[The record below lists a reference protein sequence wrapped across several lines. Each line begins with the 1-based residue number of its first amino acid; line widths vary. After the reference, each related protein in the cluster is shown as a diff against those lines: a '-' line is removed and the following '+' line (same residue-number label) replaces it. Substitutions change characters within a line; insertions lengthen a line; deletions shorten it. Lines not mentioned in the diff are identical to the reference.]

1 MTKVTEHLHTLFLS
15 CLLYLHSIDQIHN
28 LDKILTSF
36 LTNLT
41 STRKGLDIGG
51 PTTLWHSSTTGSFL
65 FFQTKLYKQLLP
77 SIRKYTVTPSVI
89 TLHISPPLQAN
100 PYTTSL
106 ELQNMLLFSRKFS
119 SAYGVNT
126 LLWGLHWWVHCPF
139 QRLLISSQKDLYL
152 MSIRAVVF
160 TLEYF
165 SYVKP
170 PPIFVFPLTDRNM
183 HPSISSL
190 RNF

>member
-51 PTTLWHSSTTGSFL
+51 PTTSDIHL
-65 FFQTKLYKQLLP
+65 QQAP
-77 SIRKYTVTPSVI
+77 SC
-89 TLHISPPLQAN
+89 
-100 PYTTSL
+100 
-106 ELQNMLLFSRKFS
+106 FSRQNFINNCYPQLGNIQSHLCNHTSHLSSPSGQSMYYISGTAEYALVFSGKFS

-126 LLWGLHWWVHCPF
+126 PLMGAPLVSSLSISETTNKFPE
-139 QRLLISSQKDLYL
+139 RLLLD
-152 MSIRAVVF
+152 V
-160 TLEYF
+160 
-165 SYVKP
+165 
-170 PPIFVFPLTDRNM
+170 N
-183 HPSISSL
+183 
-190 RNF
+190 